1 MFVLIIMLF
10 VNIQILI
17 AMHYTTVSS
26 IKPNGNIIL
35 GLSIP
40 TTHLLDE
47 RIVKICKALKKECKY
62 VLLISLFANILMLP
76 IYEYVSFMLAFVL
89 IYFLAV
95 MGIYN
100 VAFNKYVKKLKELK
114 IENEWYTENKN
125 ILSIDTEVSRIKD
138 TFPMSRYCF
147 LPSFMIIVCCM
158 FYFDSLGL
166 NIYSLIIFFTTV
178 ILYEYTVKLRSITY
192 SQNSD
197 INIVLNKSY
206 KYHWTKCW
214 IILSYS
220 FVGAIPMFVTMDND
234 YYVIYSVISISI
246 VSIITLIPM
255 IIADS
260 KIKKLRSKL
269 LQIENKVIYVDDDE
283 YWENGTYNNKN
294 DSRIF
299 IEKRVGI
306 GTTINTATKWGK
318 IINGSVY
325 IVLGLSIVFVLSM
338 VPYDFGQVNLVI
350 DDDTII
356 ISAPYE
362 KVTID
367 KNDIVSIDI
376 LDTMPS
382 AKKVM
387 GTGTN
392 RMRIGKYS
400 VQDYGRCEIYIMTQ
414 VDKCIVIELSDEKY
428 IFVNGENEKIT
439 EQYYVMIKDK

>member
-47 RIVKICKALKKECKY
+47 RIVKICKELKKECNY
-62 VLLISLFANILMLP
+62 VLLICLFANILMLP

-100 VAFNKYVKKLKELK
+100 VVFNKYVKQLKKLKV
-114 IENEWYTENKN
+114 ENEWYTENKN
-125 ILSIDTEVSRIKD
+125 ILSIDTELSRMKD
-138 TFPMSRYCF
+138 TFPISRILF
-147 LPSFMIIVCCM
+147 LPSFMIIVWCM
-158 FYFDSLGL
+158 FYFDNLFL
-166 NIYSLIIFFTTV
+166 NFYCLTIFITTIV
-178 ILYEYTVKLRSITY
+178 LYEFTIKLRSITY
-192 SQNSD
+192 SQNSG
-197 INIVLNKSY
+197 INTALNKAY
-206 KYHWTKCW
+206 KYHWSKCW

-220 FVGAIPMFVTMDND
+220 YIGAIPMFVTINYD
-234 YYVIYSVISISI
+234 YYVIYTVISISI
-246 VSIITLIPM
+246 VSLITVLPM

-269 LQIENKVIYVDDDE
+269 LQIENEVIYVDEDE

-299 IEKRVGI
+299 IEKRVGV

-325 IVLGLSIVFVLSM
+325 IVLVLSIVFILSM
-338 VPYDFGQVNLVI
+338 LPYDFGKVNLVI
-350 DDDTII
+350 NDDNIT

-362 KVTID
+362 SVTIEFD
-367 KNDIVSIDI
+367 DIVSIDI

-382 AKKVM
+382 AKKIT
-387 GTGTN
+387 GTGTS

-414 VDKCIVIELSDEKY
+414 VDPCIVIELGNEEY

-439 EQYYVMIKDK
+439 EQYYKMLIEN